1 MWNTILLK
9 KARGFVDTEII
20 DLFVQYLKLRHD
32 VTVFEFSSP
41 FASLYRK
48 LGHCTMGNWLYL
60 FKQYM
65 CVSSPYFLRWKKKRK
80 WCIRLKLLRLW

>member
-20 DLFVQYLKLRHD
+20 DLFVQYIKLRHD

-48 LGHCTMGNWLYL
+48 LGHCIMGN
-60 FKQYM
+60 
-65 CVSSPYFLRWKKKRK
+65 
-80 WCIRLKLLRLW
+80 